1 MNRRGFYQTISNMAF
16 PDKKFPNIS
25 TFASEYFKNIQAA
38 QASVDTDKLSAAFEI
53 LKKACSDGATLY
65 VCGNGGSAAI
75 SNHLACDHSKC
86 GQTDTNL
93 RPKVVSLSTN
103 IEMITAIANDINYDE
118 VFLYQLKTL
127 AEPQDVLITISC
139 SGDSENIVRAA
150 KWAKDR
156 KLKVIS
162 FTGFKGGRSASLADV
177 NLQVDAENYGIVE
190 DLHQGLMHILA
201 QFLRL
206 SYMNTSTILKRK
218 F

>member
-1 MNRRGFYQTISNMAF
+1 MTF

-25 TFASEYFKNIQAA
+25 AFASSYFKNIQAA
-38 QASVDTDKLSAAFEI
+38 QASVNVDLLTAAYNI
-53 LKKACSDGATLY
+53 LNEAYSRGATLY

-86 GQTDTNL
+86 GQTDTLL

-103 IEMITAIANDINYDE
+103 IEMITAIANDISYDDIF
-118 VFLYQLKTL
+118 VYQLKTL
-127 AEPQDVLITISC
+127 AEPDDVLITISC

-150 KWAKDR
+150 QWAKDK
-156 KLKVIS
+156 KLRIIS
-162 FTGFKGGRSASLADV
+162 FTGFNGGRSANLADV
-177 NLQVDAENYGIVE
+177 NLQVAADNCGIVE

-201 QFLRL
+201 QYLRL
-206 SYMNTSTILKRK
+206 SHMDSATVSNRK